1 MRKKIRFKPG
11 KKQISIKYIFVIS
24 LITLAIAVLMKAI
37 SDAILENIVL
47 TYSYFILLG
56 IILIGIIFD
65 IVGVAVTS
73 SDDTKFHAM
82 AADKV
87 YGAKES
93 IMLIKN
99 AEKVSSICNDV
110 IGDVCGI
117 VSGAVSSWVVVQLAM
132 GALKGEEIL
141 TLVMTG
147 VVSAL
152 TVGGKALGKFF
163 ALNYNC
169 SIVYIAGKIIRFF
182 KFSKNYR
189 R

>member
-1 MRKKIRFKPG
+1 MKKKIKFKSG
-11 KKQISIKYIFVIS
+11 KKKISFKYVFTIS
-24 LITLAIAVLMKAI
+24 FTTLIIAILMRAV
-37 SDAILENIVL
+37 SDVLLENIVL
-47 TYSYFILLG
+47 AYSYFILMA

-117 VSGAVSSWVVVQLAM
+117 ISGAVSTWIVAQLLIN
-132 GALKGEEIL
+132 GFNNGKEWLALA
-141 TLVMTG
+141 MTG

-163 ALNYNC
+163 AINFNC
-169 SIVYIAGKIIRFF
+169 NIVYMAGKTIRFF
-182 KFSKNYR
+182 KFRKD
-189 R
+189 

>member
-1 MRKKIRFKPG
+1 MKRKIKFKSGKKKISVKYVLT
-11 KKQISIKYIFVIS
+11 ISF
-24 LITLAIAVLMKAI
+24 ITLVIAILMKAI
-37 SDAILENIVL
+37 SDALLENIVMM
-47 TYSYFILLG
+47 YSFFILLG

-82 AADKV
+82 ASDKV

-93 IMLIKN
+93 IMLINN

-117 VSGAVSSWVVVQLAM
+117 VSGAVTTWIVAQFVVD
-132 GALKGEEIL
+132 GFSTGEEFL
-141 TLVMTG
+141 ALGMTG
-147 VVSAL
+147 IVSAL

-163 ALNYNC
+163 ALNFNC
-169 SIVYIAGKIIRFF
+169 DIVYLAGRIIRFF
-182 KFSKNYR
+182 KFKKR
-189 R
+189 

>member
-1 MRKKIRFKPG
+1 MSLKYVFTISFTTFIIAILMR
-11 KKQISIKYIFVIS
+11 
-24 LITLAIAVLMKAI
+24 AV
-37 SDAILENIVL
+37 SDALLENIVL
-47 TYSYFILLG
+47 TYSYFILMA

-65 IVGVAVTS
+65 IIGVAVTS

-117 VSGAVSSWVVVQLAM
+117 ISGAVSSWIVVQLAM
-132 GALKGEEIL
+132 TGFSNSQSLLA
-141 TLVMTG
+141 LVMTG

-163 ALNYNC
+163 ALNFNC

-182 KFSKNYR
+182 KFRKN
-189 R
+189 

>member
-1 MRKKIRFKPG
+1 MKRKIKFKSG
-11 KKQISIKYIFVIS
+11 KKKVSVKYVLTISF
-24 LITLAIAVLMKAI
+24 ITLVIAILMKAI
-37 SDAILENIVL
+37 SDALLENIVMM
-47 TYSYFILLG
+47 YSFFILLG

-82 AADKV
+82 ASDKV

-93 IMLIKN
+93 IMLINN

-117 VSGAVSSWVVVQLAM
+117 VSGAVSTWIVAQLVVDGFSA
-132 GALKGEEIL
+132 GEEFL
-141 TLVMTG
+141 ALGMTG
-147 VVSAL
+147 IVSAL

-163 ALNYNC
+163 AINFNC
-169 SIVYIAGKIIRFF
+169 DIVYLAGRIIRFF
-182 KFSKNYR
+182 KFKR

>member
-1 MRKKIRFKPG
+1 MKRKIKFKSG
-11 KKQISIKYIFVIS
+11 KKQVSIKYVITIS
-24 LITLAIAVLMKAI
+24 LITFAIAVLMKAI
-37 SDAILENIVL
+37 SDALLENIVL
-47 TYSYFILLG
+47 MYSYFILLA

-65 IVGVAVTS
+65 IIGVAVTS
-73 SDDTKFHAM
+73 SDDTRFHAM

-117 VSGAVSSWVVVQLAM
+117 VSGAVSSWIVVQI
-132 GALKGEEIL
+132 ALNGFESGEEIL
-141 TLVMTG
+141 ALLMAG

-163 ALNYNC
+163 AINYNC
-169 SIVYIAGKIIRFF
+169 NIVYFVGKIIRFF
-182 KFSKNYR
+182 KFKKR
-189 R
+189 

>member
-1 MRKKIRFKPG
+1 MKKKIRFKPG
-11 KKQISIKYIFVIS
+11 KKQVSIKYIITIS
-24 LITLAIAVLMKAI
+24 LITLVIAVLMKAI
-37 SDAILENIVL
+37 SDVLLESINVL
-47 TYSYFILLG
+47 MYNYFILLA

-73 SDDTKFHAM
+73 CDDTRFHAM

-117 VSGAVSSWVVVQLAM
+117 VSGAVSSWIVVQI
-132 GALKGEEIL
+132 ALNGFASGEEML
-141 TLVMTG
+141 ALLMAG

-163 ALNYNC
+163 AINYNC
-169 SIVYIAGKIIRFF
+169 NIVYFAGKVIRFF
-182 KFSKNYR
+182 KFKKQ
-189 R
+189 